1 MTAASGFLGR
11 WSRRKAG
18 IDEPAQ
24 VEPLPTMPPATAAP
38 LLPVAGEFAA
48 VPEVE
53 IPLPLPS
60 MADVAAL
67 TRESDFAPFV
77 RVGVEPGVR
86 NAAMRKLF
94 SDPHFN
100 IMDGLDTYIDDY
112 GKPDPIAPSMLRLMN
127 QAATLGLFDEEA
139 DDDKGAAAALA
150 CPDGSP
156 STQLAQSLATRPDPD
171 PDLAPRPD
179 DDPDLRLQQDDAAG
193 RPGAGPGPRA

>member
-1 MTAASGFLGR
+1 MTGAAGFIGR

-18 IDEPAQ
+18 IDESPK
-24 VEPLPTMPPATAAP
+24 VELPTVPVTTAAP
-38 LLPVAGEFAA
+38 LPLVAAFDAHAHADAA
-48 VPEVE
+48 TPEAE
-53 IPLPLPS
+53 IALPS

-77 RVGVEPGVR
+77 RTGVEPDVR
-86 NAAMRKLF
+86 NAAMKKLF

-112 GKPDPIAPSMLRLMN
+112 SQPDPIPPAMLRLMN
-127 QAATLGLFDEEA
+127 QAASLGLFDDEDEDEEA
-139 DDDKGAAAALA
+139 TAAALA

-156 STQLAQSLATRPDPD
+156 AMQLAQSPPTEPDP
-171 PDLAPRPD
+171 APRPD

>member
-18 IDEPAQ
+18 IDELSQ

-38 LLPVAGEFAA
+38 LLPVASETGVA
-48 VPEVE
+48 PEAE
-53 IPLPLPS
+53 IPLPS

-77 RVGVEPGVR
+77 RAGVAPGVR
-86 NAAMRKLF
+86 NAAMKKLF

-112 GKPDPIAPSMLRLMN
+112 GKPDPIPPSMLRLMN
-127 QAATLGLFDEEA
+127 QAATLGLFDEE
-139 DDDKGAAAALA
+139 DDDKAAAAALA

-156 STQLAQSLATRPDPD
+156 ATQLAQSLATPPD
-171 PDLAPRPD
+171 PDLDPRPD

>member
-18 IDEPAQ
+18 IDESAQ
-24 VEPLPTMPPATAAP
+24 VEPLPTISPATTAP
-38 LLPVAGEFAA
+38 LLPMASETAA
-48 VPEVE
+48 VPEAE
-53 IPLPLPS
+53 IPLPS

-77 RVGVEPGVR
+77 RAGVEPGVR
-86 NAAMRKLF
+86 NAAMKKLF

-112 GKPDPIAPSMLRLMN
+112 SKPDPIPPSMLRLMN
-127 QAATLGLFDEEA
+127 QAATLGLFDEE
-139 DDDKGAAAALA
+139 DDEEKGAAAALA

-156 STQLAQSLATRPDPD
+156 ATQLAQSLPTQPDPD
-171 PDLAPRPD
+171 PDPRPD
-179 DDPDLRLQQDDAAG
+179 DDPDLRLQQDDATG